1 MTVAHATPATVTA
14 RAQARRRSSRQSHSN
29 SAAAAIT
36 TTSSPVT
43 RARIARPAHTPTST
57 APRGRLPSGVQ
68 HRQRGEQGRE
78 GRGDVDAVEVTEP
91 DDEGVEQPEQRGE
104 HARRDAEQPAGK
116 ERDQPTGRGR
126 FEDRHDARGEQV
138 RLQPATCG
146 VMTDELLAHRVPARA
161 LPRGPAR
168 DVRLSE
174 QQRGRGQHLAERWV
188 LRRAAQIVA
197 GERGQ
202 AGGDLG
208 AFVVG
213 RTVGPRLVQREHQEE
228 RGRHA
233 EERDRPALRNRHAP
247 AWACPSRIRFGNAA
261 TPKIVSQKSTR
272 ETVVP
277 TPEPTIHRRVSRW
290 STRAWA

>member
-14 RAQARRRSSRQSHSN
+14 RAQRAPAVVAPIAFQQRGRRHHDDEQPGDARQDRE
-29 SAAAAIT
+29 AG
-36 TTSSPVT
+36 
-43 RARIARPAHTPTST
+43 AHADEHGT
-57 APRGRLPSGVQ
+57 ARGRLPSGVQ
-68 HRQRGEQGRE
+68 HRQRGEQCRE

-91 DDEGVEQPEQRGE
+91 DDERVEQPEQRGE
-104 HARRDAEQPAGK
+104 HARRGAEQPAGK
-116 ERDQPTGRGR
+116 ERDQHTGRGR

-161 LPRGPAR
+161 LPRGPTR

-174 QQRGRGQHLAERWV
+174 QQRSRGEHLAERWV

-247 AWACPSRIRFGNAA
+247 AWPARRGTRSV
-261 TPKIVSQKSTR
+261 TPPRPRSSA
-272 ETVVP
+272 
-277 TPEPTIHRRVSRW
+277 RRARVR
-290 STRAWA
+290 R